1 MSGPQC
7 CANPPT
13 LNPNSGAGHV
23 EKLGGLDTYVTG
35 SPDSKLAALLISDIF
50 AKVAVQLAKREFI
63 QAAVLLHP
71 SFVTVDDIKGV
82 EVPISV
88 LGAEIDQVSPP
99 ALVKEFEEA
108 LTAKSEV
115 DSFVKIFP
123 KVAHGWSVRY
133 NVEDESAVKAAEEAH
148 QNLLEWLAKHVK

>member
-1 MSGPQC
+1 
-7 CANPPT
+7 
-13 LNPNSGAGHV
+13 
-23 EKLGGLDTYVTG
+23 
-35 SPDSKLAALLISDIF
+35 
-50 AKVAVQLAKREFI
+50 KVVVQLAKHEFI

-88 LGAEIDQVSPP
+88 LGAEIDQFSPP

-133 NVEDESAVKAAEEAH
+133 NAEDEFAVKAAEEAH
-148 QNLLEWLAKHVK
+148 QNLLEWLTKYVK